1 MFAKEAKPHGYK
13 KKSGSIIKRNKY
25 MNIRRNAFTL
35 AEVLL
40 TLAIIGV
47 VAALTI
53 PAVIT
58 KVSKDQYVVGLKKAY
73 NTLKAVER
81 EAIQEHGPMENWDWS
96 GTITKTFDTYYRPY
110 FDILK
115 DCGAD
120 TDDGCFAGAN
130 EWKSLSGT
138 VRTDSLNI
146 SGFYRIITSDGIT
159 FLFCK
164 DGAMVS
170 APVRMGGFTV
180 DVNGKK
186 GPNVVGRDIFYFD
199 IFPTKG
205 VKPCSVFSNANENIP
220 IFANEINNSCNTQ
233 CSGNGCGWQCAAR
246 VLYEGAMNY

>member
-1 MFAKEAKPHGYK
+1 MG
-13 KKSGSIIKRNKY
+13 KSFK
-25 MNIRRNAFTL
+25 NAFTL

-58 KVSKDQYVVGLKKAY
+58 KVQKDQYVVGLRKAF

-81 EAIQEHGPMENWDWS
+81 EAIQEHGEIENWDWS
-96 GTITKTFDTYYRPY
+96 GTITETFDTYFRPY

-120 TDDGCFAGAN
+120 TDDGCSHNAN
-130 EWKSLSGT
+130 EWKAINGT
-138 VRTDSLNI
+138 VRTDSRNN
-146 SGFYRIITSDGIT
+146 SYYYRMITSDGIAFVFYKEGT
-159 FLFCK
+159 
-164 DGAMVS
+164 AIV
-170 APVRMGGFTV
+170 APTRISHIIV

-186 GPNVVGRDIFYFD
+186 GPNTIGRDIFEFS

-205 VKPCSVFSNANENIP
+205 VRPNGMFSTIDENTLLSTD
-220 IFANEINNSCNTQ
+220 NVNSDCNTE
-233 CSGNGCGWQCAAR
+233 CSGVGCGWFCAVK
-246 VLYEGAMNY
+246 VLSEGAMNY

>member
-1 MFAKEAKPHGYK
+1 MNMK
-13 KKSGSIIKRNKY
+13 K
-25 MNIRRNAFTL
+25 NAFTL

-96 GTITKTFDTYYRPY
+96 GTITETFGTYFRPH

-130 EWKSLSGT
+130 EWKAINGT
-138 VRTDSLNI
+138 VRTDSLNG
-146 SGFYRIITSDGIT
+146 STSYRIITSDGVAFRFWKNGTSI
-159 FLFCK
+159 
-164 DGAMVS
+164 S
-170 APVRMGGFTV
+170 APDRMGWFLI

-186 GPNVVGRDIFYFD
+186 GPNMLGRDIFGFNIY
-199 IFPTKG
+199 PTKG
-205 VKPCSVFSNANENIP
+205 IKPEGMLSTTDENSP
-220 IFANEINNSCNTQ
+220 ISTDTVNGPTGGSSCNTE
-233 CSGNGCGWQCAAR
+233 CSSDACGWYCTAK
-246 VLYEGAMNY
+246 VLSEGAMNY